1 MKFFLVVVI
10 ALSAATARAAA
21 AKPWKNALELSFVS
35 ANGNSKTQ
43 TSSLKE
49 AFTYDFNAL
58 TKGELEAGALSARS
72 DGRPARARTT
82 RFCPSR

>member
-43 TSSLKE
+43 TS
-49 AFTYDFNAL
+49 
-58 TKGELEAGALSARS
+58 
-72 DGRPARARTT
+72 
-82 RFCPSR
+82 